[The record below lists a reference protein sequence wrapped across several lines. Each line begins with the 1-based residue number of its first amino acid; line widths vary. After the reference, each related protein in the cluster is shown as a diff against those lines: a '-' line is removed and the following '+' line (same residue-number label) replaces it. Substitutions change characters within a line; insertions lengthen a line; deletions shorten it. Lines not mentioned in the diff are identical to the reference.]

1 MTLPAILLESLVRWL
16 GLVALAVLVGGLV
29 VDLVVLPRRVAAP
42 ASSRACLRRWTAI
55 AVVVLVVTSAGDLI
69 GRARVMSGGDFSQAT
84 AALPLV
90 LTRTH
95 FGAIWIARA
104 AALAILLVLSASR
117 AAPARAAS
125 LGLSLV
131 VVLTSSLTGHAADFG
146 DWSLSVVVDW
156 LHGVAATTWTGGLFA
171 LVLTICWDRAT
182 WPPELLGVAARK
194 FSRLAG
200 YCLLVVVASGI
211 YNSAVQL
218 PSLASL
224 WETTYGTALLLKIGL
239 ALALSGL
246 GAINRYRVLP
256 RLPTEE
262 ARARLARLVAGEALI
277 AVIVFG
283 CTAVLAESTPKGHEG
298 HGQHA
303 AARLH

>member
-1 MTLPAILLESLVRWL
+1 MTHSAILVESLVRWL

-29 VDLVVLPRRVAAP
+29 VDLAVLPRNTAGS
-42 ASSRACLRRWTAI
+42 ASSRARLGRWTAI
-55 AVVVLVVTSAGDLI
+55 AVVVLVLTSVGDLI
-69 GRARVMSGGDFSQAT
+69 GRARVMSGGDLAQAT

-95 FGAIWIARA
+95 FGAIWITRGV
-104 AALAILLVLSASR
+104 ALAVLLRLAASR
-117 AAPARAAS
+117 AVPARVAS

-131 VVLTSSLTGHAADFG
+131 IVLTSSLTGHAADFG
-146 DWSLSVVVDW
+146 DWSLSVLVDW

-171 LVLTICWDRAT
+171 LVLTICRDRTT
-182 WPPELLGVAARK
+182 WPPEPLRVAVRK

-200 YCLLVVVASGI
+200 YCLLVVVVSGI
-211 YNSAVQL
+211 YNSVVQV

-224 WETTYGTALLLKIGL
+224 WETTYGTALLLKIAL
-239 ALALSGL
+239 ALALACL

-256 RLPTEE
+256 RLG
-262 ARARLARLVAGEALI
+262 ADHASARLARLVAGEALI
-277 AVIVFG
+277 AVVVFG

-303 AARLH
+303 AARLY